1 MCVCVWL
8 AMLCMEMFVN
18 FCMFCLLVYIPL
30 ICASMG
36 GCGLNAFQVV
46 KRYKFPII
54 ISMSFAPACLNSTDK
69 SNWGCVRTR
78 DMQANQGNNHI

>member
-1 MCVCVWL
+1 
-8 AMLCMEMFVN
+8 MEMFVN

-36 GCGLNAFQVV
+36 SCGLHAFQVV
-46 KRYKFPII
+46 KRFVSMKVLCKFPII
-54 ISMSFAPACLNSTDK
+54 IIIMSFAPACLNSTDK